1 MRELK
6 IFFATHN
13 LDKKR
18 EIEYILTSKKIKVL
32 YIEDFPDYPEVEE
45 TGKTLEENSIIKVLN
60 GYSFTKLDTFAEDT
74 GLFVESLNGEPGV
87 FTSRYAGKNPS
98 YQDNYMLLLKKM
110 EDFKEDFKRKA
121 YFKTVIT
128 FKTSEFMKQFEG
140 VCEGRI
146 AYRPEGEK
154 GFGYDP
160 VFIPDGFD
168 KTFAQLDESEK
179 NRISHRAKA
188 VNKFIDFLEK
198 EYLGA

>member
-6 IFFATHN
+6 VFFATHN

-45 TGKTLEENSIIKVLN
+45 TGKTLEENSLIKVLN
-60 GYSFTKLDTFAEDT
+60 GYSFTKIDTFAEDT

-87 FTSRYAGKNPS
+87 FTSRYAGKDPS
-98 YQDNYMLLLKKM
+98 YRDNYMLLLKRM
-110 EDFKEDFKRKA
+110 ESFKKDSERRA

-128 FKTSEFMKQFEG
+128 FKTEKFIEKFEG
-140 VCEGRI
+140 VCKGFISKE
-146 AYRPEGEK
+146 AKGEK

-160 VFIPDGFD
+160 VFIPDGY
-168 KTFAQLDESEK
+168 KETFAQLDESIK

-188 VNKFIDFLEK
+188 VKKFIDFLER
-198 EYLGA
+198 EYIGA

>member
-32 YIEDFPDYPEVEE
+32 YIEDFPHYPEVEE
-45 TGKTLEENSIIKVLN
+45 TGKTLEENSLIKVLN
-60 GYSFTKLDTFAEDT
+60 GYSFTKIDTFAEDT

-87 FTSRYAGKNPS
+87 FTSRYAGKDAS
-98 YQDNYMLLLKKM
+98 YRDNYMLLLKRM
-110 EDFKEDFKRKA
+110 ESFIKDSERRA

-128 FKTSEFMKQFEG
+128 FKSENFTKQFEG
-140 VCEGRI
+140 ICKGIISKE
-146 AYRPEGEK
+146 PKGEK

-160 VFIPDGFD
+160 VFIPEGF
-168 KTFAQLDESEK
+168 KETFAQLDESLK

-188 VNKFIDFLEK
+188 VEKFIDFLEK
-198 EYLGA
+198 EYIGA